1 MKAIVT
7 FDLDKYPNRLFKTKE
22 EWESYKN
29 SINTVYEKTWTDP
42 SKFPCIAIRTHYEH
56 NHNGPDYHHHFFIYD
71 FTLEDAKDEGENN
84 EP

>member
-22 EWESYKN
+22 EWESYKDGF
-29 SINTVYEKTWTDP
+29 VRYHQQVWCDP
-42 SKFPCIAIRTHYEH
+42 EQFPCIAIETRLEW
-56 NHNGPDYHHHFFIYD
+56 NDNGADYHHHFFIYD